1 MVPSE
6 NGDDHGAGTR
16 SCVVT
21 LTVQRLAIAAPMG
34 VGSTGIVIIEIRAN
48 LESVEACGASCT
60 ASEEGVLKVL
70 YRSIHQRLDGVPYY
84 TELVKHRVTGEG

>member
-6 NGDDHGAGTR
+6 NSDDPGAGTR

-34 VGSTGIVIIEIRAN
+34 VGSTGSVIVETRDN
-48 LESVEACGASCT
+48 LESVEACEASCT
-60 ASEEGVLKVL
+60 ARAK
-70 YRSIHQRLDGVPYY
+70 
-84 TELVKHRVTGEG
+84 RVSSKYCIVVSTRGLTVSHTALSWLSTV